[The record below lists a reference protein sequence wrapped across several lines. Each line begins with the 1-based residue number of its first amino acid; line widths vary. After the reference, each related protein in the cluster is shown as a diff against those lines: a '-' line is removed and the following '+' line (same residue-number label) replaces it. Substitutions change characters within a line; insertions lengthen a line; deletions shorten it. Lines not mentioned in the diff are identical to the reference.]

1 MNKFNNKLTK
11 SKLSSNQVNNKS
23 KQESKTIISSNKPQP
38 KKEESVN
45 KLYIKVQN
53 GTKPYIN
60 KDGEV
65 VIDLRPGKVNIDIK
79 EISVDGVSFRVVHS
93 YKDKNTGDDKYR
105 IGDRGFI
112 KVNKNH
118 ELNISRKTEGKA

>member
-1 MNKFNNKLTK
+1 MD
-11 SKLSSNQVNNKS
+11 
-23 KQESKTIISSNKPQP
+23 
-38 KKEESVN
+38 

-65 VIDLRPGKVNIDIK
+65 VIDLRARTINVGRK
-79 EISVDGVSFRVVHS
+79 EISVDGLDFRVVHS
-93 YKDKNTGDDKYR
+93 YKDKNTGEDKYR
-105 IGDRGFI
+105 IGDRGFF

>member
-1 MNKFNNKLTK
+1 MAEERRNEFWQRPYITGHPELEYQPNYGL
-11 SKLSSNQVNNKS
+11 
-23 KQESKTIISSNKPQP
+23 PQP